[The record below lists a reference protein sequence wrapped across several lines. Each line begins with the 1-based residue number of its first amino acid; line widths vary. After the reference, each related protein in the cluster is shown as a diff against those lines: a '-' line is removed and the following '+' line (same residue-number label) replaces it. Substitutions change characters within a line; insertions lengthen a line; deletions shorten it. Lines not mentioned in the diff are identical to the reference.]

1 MDTGANHCIII
12 SMPSRPPI
20 ALTIAGSDSGGG
32 AGIQAD
38 IKTFAAHGV
47 FGMSVITSITAQN
60 TVGVRGICDL
70 EPDFVRLQMDAVLED
85 MGADAVKLGMLSSEE
100 IVRAVGEKL
109 REFGVKRLVIDPVM
123 RAKGGDVL
131 LNRGAERAL
140 IDELLPLAH
149 ILTPNIPEAE
159 ALSGSTIG
167 SLEEMRLAAASIKEL
182 GPEFVLVKG
191 GHLSAGDEATD
202 VLYDGRDF
210 HELSAERIK
219 TRNTHGTGCTYSAS
233 ICALLAK
240 GMDTLSAV
248 KKAKWYVTGAI
259 RGSFAIGRGHGPL
272 NHFWNHES

>member
-1 MDTGANHCIII
+1 
-12 SMPSRPPI
+12 MPSRPPI